1 MTRLAAA
8 VALAFA
14 ACVDTIEHQ
23 DSSCIEIERD
33 SEVVDLHDD
42 EIVLKYDGSIPVDVG
57 GSFYTCESRG
67 ALHVYRFARLSVAVP
82 RTIAVQ
88 RMDGTCRLVHVD
100 SVKPFNGEIC
110 E

>member
-1 MTRLAAA
+1 MIRSAVI
-8 VALAFA
+8 VALLGGCVEIAPKLDPS
-14 ACVDTIEHQ
+14 CVDV
-23 DSSCIEIERD
+23 ERY
-33 SEVVDLHDD
+33 SEVVDLHDA

-67 ALHVYRFARLSVAVP
+67 ALHVYGFARLSVAVP
-82 RTIAVQ
+82 RTLAVQ

>member
-1 MTRLAAA
+1 MTRLAAV
-8 VALAFA
+8 VALALA
-14 ACVDTIEHQ
+14 SCVDTIEQ
-23 DSSCIEIERD
+23 PDPSCVEVNRD
-33 SEVVDLHDD
+33 SEVVDLNDA

-67 ALHVYRFARLSVAVP
+67 ALHMYGFARLSVAVP
-82 RTIAVQ
+82 RTLAVQ

>member
-1 MTRLAAA
+1 MIRSAAI
-8 VALAFA
+8 VVLLSG
-14 ACVDTIEHQ
+14 CVEIAPEL
-23 DSSCIEIERD
+23 DSSCIEVERD
-33 SEVVDLHDD
+33 SEVVDLRDA

-67 ALHVYRFARLSVAVP
+67 ALHVYGFARLSVAVP
-82 RTIAVQ
+82 RTLAVQ